1 MKRCSTSLIT
11 REMQTKTTMRYHLTP
26 VRMTIIKN
34 RMNDTVHGILQV
46 RILEWVAFPFSGGSS
61 QSRDQSHG
69 LPHGGQIL
77 YQLSHKGSPR
87 ILDWVAY
94 PFSRGDLPDLSRIFL
109 TQESNRGL
117 LHYRQM
123 LYRGAIRETLKKSTN
138 NKSWRGSGGKGHLQH
153 CWWECKLVEPPWRT
167 VWKVLRKLK
176 MELMLFS
183 R

>member
-94 PFSRGDLPDLSRIFL
+94 PFSSGSSWPRNQTRVCCIAVRFFTNWTIKEALGSPRKSFISLPFLSFL
-109 TQESNRGL
+109 FFL
-117 LHYRQM
+117 LSSFCLF
-123 LYRGAIRETLKKSTN
+123 LYIIIA
-138 NKSWRGSGGKGHLQH
+138 
-153 CWWECKLVEPPWRT
+153 
-167 VWKVLRKLK
+167 
-176 MELMLFS
+176 
-183 R
+183 